1 MIYDFKHISESKIV
15 RKVLF
20 MGKPTRTLKK
30 TLYFLMFLLSK
41 SAIKICQEHQ
51 MIDFYTSEISP
62 HVVDS
67 VHI

>member
-1 MIYDFKHISESKIV
+1 MILNIFLSQRLLEKSCLWENQPV
-15 RKVLF
+15 R
-20 MGKPTRTLKK
+20 LKK
-30 TLYFLMFLLSK
+30 TLYFLIFLLSK

>member
-1 MIYDFKHISESKIV
+1 MILNIFLSQRLLEKSCLWENQPV
-15 RKVLF
+15 RLE
-20 MGKPTRTLKK
+20 K
-30 TLYFLMFLLSK
+30 TLYFLIFLLSK